1 MKPSRSLV
9 VAESKD
15 PVLPAVLEFQSPS
28 TAITAAPVPRAA
40 RTTIWIVGGLF
51 AASVVAMALIKI
63 DQVVTAPGV
72 VVSVTP
78 TMVVQPLD
86 TSIVRSIEVH
96 EGEAVRAGQ
105 VLARLDP
112 TFATADL
119 GSLVEQV
126 SALQAQVA
134 RMQAEVD
141 GRPFAYS
148 GLDPDLALQA
158 AIFGQRQAEYDLKL
172 EGYKQKIDGLV
183 SMIARSNSDAA
194 GYTNRLGV
202 AQNVEQMRH
211 ELDRL
216 GVGSKLNTLA
226 AMHSRAEMQRYLSNA
241 QETARSGQRDLS
253 ALVAEREGYIQSWH
267 ADLSEKLSDAI
278 SKLSDSRAQLDKAHL
293 RRNLVEL
300 RADRDATVQS
310 IARVSEGSVLQ
321 PGQQFITLVP
331 ADAPLEIE
339 ADIPGREDGYVRVGD
354 HVTIKLDTFPYTR
367 YGALYGTVR
376 VMSPDSFIPQDDQRN
391 PTGSVPVAI
400 NSTEPYYRS
409 RISIDR
415 LDLRDTP
422 DNFRMV
428 PGMSVTADIGVGKRT
443 VLGYMLQRVMGAAM
457 DDVKE
462 PLN

>member
-141 GRPFAYS
+141 GHPFAYS

-202 AQNVEQMRH
+202 AQNV
-211 ELDRL
+211 
-216 GVGSKLNTLA
+216 
-226 AMHSRAEMQRYLSNA
+226 
-241 QETARSGQRDLS
+241 
-253 ALVAEREGYIQSWH
+253 
-267 ADLSEKLSDAI
+267 
-278 SKLSDSRAQLDKAHL
+278 
-293 RRNLVEL
+293 
-300 RADRDATVQS
+300 
-310 IARVSEGSVLQ
+310 
-321 PGQQFITLVP
+321 
-331 ADAPLEIE
+331 
-339 ADIPGREDGYVRVGD
+339 
-354 HVTIKLDTFPYTR
+354 
-367 YGALYGTVR
+367 
-376 VMSPDSFIPQDDQRN
+376 
-391 PTGSVPVAI
+391 
-400 NSTEPYYRS
+400 
-409 RISIDR
+409 
-415 LDLRDTP
+415 
-422 DNFRMV
+422 
-428 PGMSVTADIGVGKRT
+428 
-443 VLGYMLQRVMGAAM
+443 
-457 DDVKE
+457 
-462 PLN
+462 

>member
-1 MKPSRSLV
+1 
-9 VAESKD
+9 
-15 PVLPAVLEFQSPS
+15 
-28 TAITAAPVPRAA
+28 
-40 RTTIWIVGGLF
+40 
-51 AASVVAMALIKI
+51 
-63 DQVVTAPGV
+63 
-72 VVSVTP
+72 
-78 TMVVQPLD
+78 
-86 TSIVRSIEVH
+86 
-96 EGEAVRAGQ
+96 
-105 VLARLDP
+105 
-112 TFATADL
+112 
-119 GSLVEQV
+119 
-126 SALQAQVA
+126 
-134 RMQAEVD
+134 
-141 GRPFAYS
+141 
-148 GLDPDLALQA
+148 
-158 AIFGQRQAEYDLKL
+158 
-172 EGYKQKIDGLV
+172 
-183 SMIARSNSDAA
+183 
-194 GYTNRLGV
+194 
-202 AQNVEQMRH
+202 MRH

-226 AMHSRAEMQRYLSNA
+226 AMDSRAEMQRYLSNA

-253 ALVAEREGYIQSWH
+253 ALVAEREGYVHSWH

-278 SKLSDSRAQLDKAHL
+278 SKLSDARAQLDKARL

-300 RADRDATVQS
+300 RAERDATVQS

-367 YGALYGTVR
+367 YGAAYGTVR

-415 LDLRDTP
+415 LGLHDTP
-422 DNFRMV
+422 DNFHMV